1 MVSRHTRQHVLT
13 VKDMPVV
20 SPTPNNLTLV
30 GDMLGRKLSNALQT
44 VLLFDHSGL
53 LQVLPSSEHDSKHF
67 TTNTGTPVW
76 NNIDSLT
83 VGQRGPVL
91 MEGTASAL
99 SLPRW
104 FLLCALCFSSVVV
117 SPAVSPALLL
127 PCWGHCC
134 SNMLTTR
141 GVT

>member
-1 MVSRHTRQHVLT
+1 MMSRHTRQHVLT
-13 VKDMPVV
+13 VNGMLVV

-30 GDMLGRKLSNALQT
+30 GDMLGRIQAHKLSNALQR
-44 VLLFDHSGL
+44 VLLFDNSGP

-83 VGQRGPVL
+83 VGRRGPVL

-99 SLPRW
+99 S
-104 FLLCALCFSSVVV
+104 
-117 SPAVSPALLL
+117 
-127 PCWGHCC
+127 
-134 SNMLTTR
+134 
-141 GVT
+141 